1 MMSKKKESIGRQKIP
16 MVKIKKES
24 HRQVTF
30 SKRRAGLFKKAS
42 ELCTLCGAE
51 IGIIVFSPAK
61 KPFSFG
67 HPSVESV
74 LDRYMSRNNMSLAQT
89 TQQQPQGNPAA
100 GCELNM
106 QLTQVLSE
114 VEEEKKKGQAM
125 EEIRKASV
133 RRSATN
139 WWEKPVEEMNMFQ
152 LQEMKNAL
160 EELRKTVVANM
171 APYTEVKEDV
181 YGFLDNKVAT
191 APHPYMNMSSGLS
204 SIYSFANGNN
214 CF

>member
-1 MMSKKKESIGRQKIP
+1 

-51 IGIIVFSPAK
+51 VGIIVFSPAK

-74 LDRYMSRNNMSLAQT
+74 LDRYLSRNNLSLAQS
-89 TQQQPQGNPAA
+89 QQLQGNNP
-100 GCELNM
+100 GSSCELNIR
-106 QLTQVLSE
+106 LTQTLSE
-114 VEEEKKKGQAM
+114 LEEEKKKGQAM
-125 EEIRKASV
+125 EEMRKANES
-133 RRSATN
+133 RSLIN
-139 WWEKPVEEMNMFQ
+139 WWERPVEEMNLTQ
-152 LQEMKNAL
+152 LQEMKSAL
-160 EELRKTVVANM
+160 EELRKTVVSEANT
-171 APYTEVKEDV
+171 APFTDVKEDV
-181 YGFLDNKVAT
+181 FGFLDNKVTT
-191 APHPYMNMSSGLS
+191 APSYMNMSSGLS
-204 SIYSFANGNN
+204 NPYNYGNG

>member
-1 MMSKKKESIGRQKIP
+1 MTSKKKESIGRQRIP

-51 IGIIVFSPAK
+51 IAIIVFSPAK

-74 LDRYMSRNNMSLAQT
+74 LDRYMSRNNMSMAQT
-89 TQQQPQGNPAA
+89 RNPAA
-100 GCELNM
+100 SCELNM
-106 QLTQVLSE
+106 RLTQILSE

-125 EEIRKASV
+125 EEM
-133 RRSATN
+133 RRENARRAMIN
-139 WWEKPVEEMNMFQ
+139 WWEGPVEEMNMVQ
-152 LQEMKNAL
+152 LQEMKFAL
-160 EELRKTVVANM
+160 EELRKTVLLETN
-171 APYTEVKEDV
+171 KEDV
-181 YGFLDNKVAT
+181 FGFLDNKVT
-191 APHPYMNMSSGLS
+191 TVPSYMNMSSGLPNTS
-204 SIYSFANGNN
+204 NFAYGNG

>member
-1 MMSKKKESIGRQKIP
+1 

-74 LDRYMSRNNMSLAQT
+74 LDRYLSLNNESL
-89 TQQQPQGNPAA
+89 TQMHQPQENRATSS
-100 GCELNM
+100 ELNLR
-106 QLTQVLSE
+106 LTQILSE

-125 EEIRKASV
+125 EEIRKAKMI
-133 RRSATN
+133 N
-139 WWEKPVEEMNMFQ
+139 WWEAPVEKMDMVQ
-152 LQEMKNAL
+152 LQEMKYAL
-160 EELRKTVVANM
+160 QELRKTIVSESSNTT
-171 APYTEVKEDV
+171 PFNEVKEDV
-181 YGFLDNKVAT
+181 FGFLDNKVT
-191 APHPYMNMSSGLS
+191 TSSYNVTYG
-204 SIYSFANGNN
+204 NG